1 MDLLIK
7 KLLYKFTIGQIQI
20 VIFILRIER
29 HDKHR
34 MEKSPLL
41 DIDLSLT
48 FKISNHKY
56 LLDFPYCQLL
66 SLKIYQ
72 VGESSDKIS
81 FIYSTILVSI
91 RYVIRKLKFIR
102 VCCHWLMSFNWLIL
116 LISLTKS
123 W

>member
-1 MDLLIK
+1 
-7 KLLYKFTIGQIQI
+7 
-20 VIFILRIER
+20 
-29 HDKHR
+29 

-56 LLDFPYCQLL
+56 LLDFPYSQL
-66 SLKIYQ
+66 Q

-81 FIYSTILVSI
+81 FIDSTILVSI

-123 W
+123 WWCF